1 MDLTELNNQLNS
13 LQFDFQ
19 NNDKMQNN
27 NINNTNNINNINN
40 TMNQD
45 THLQMKKQLQNQFPN
60 QKDINF
66 QDVKNNID
74 TKQIKRPTKSGEHR
88 NDINEKMN
96 MLNSTF
102 FHPENTNPNSPDM
115 LNRQSMSLNS
125 ISKTTNSNTTI
136 KYE

>member
-27 NINNTNNINNINN
+27 NINNTNN

-45 THLQMKKQLQNQFPN
+45 KNLQMKKQLPNQFPN

-74 TKQIKRPTKSGEHR
+74 TTQIKRPTKSGEHR
-88 NDINEKMN
+88 NDINEKM
-96 MLNSTF
+96 
-102 FHPENTNPNSPDM
+102 
-115 LNRQSMSLNS
+115 SMM
-125 ISKTTNSNTTI
+125 NTT
-136 KYE
+136 YFEPDTYNSQ